1 MLPFWLNELWLGGR
15 QVHDGYSERATM
27 VTGKFPGKRAEY
39 DGEIDTQVLSRM
51 VMLYIFR
58 GEKCFS

>member
-15 QVHDGYSERATM
+15 QVHEGYSERATM

-39 DGEIDTQVLSRM
+39 DGEIDTQILSRI
-51 VMLYIFR
+51 VMLYIFI
-58 GEKCFS
+58 